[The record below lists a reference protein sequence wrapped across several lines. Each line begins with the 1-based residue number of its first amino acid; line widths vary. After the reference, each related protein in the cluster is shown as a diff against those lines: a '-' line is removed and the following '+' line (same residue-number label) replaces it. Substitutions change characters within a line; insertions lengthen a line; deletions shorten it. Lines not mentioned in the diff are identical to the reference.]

1 MVAEL
6 VFTTDRFRPFGA
18 AAPDVPMLLDDGMR
32 LIEPACLWLMHVAL
46 VRGRTRSRQTWRTY
60 GEALYDWW
68 QTLEANGW
76 AWDEVGMGELAAYRD
91 HMLQHPSDHTGRPYA
106 RSTINGRLR
115 ILSMFYRWCASDG
128 LINRAPLA
136 SGELALSRNRPAG
149 FFAHLDASGGIQKV
163 NDLTVRHA
171 ALLPRPLAPETIR
184 RLIANM
190 NARDRLIVEWAVTTG
205 VRRMEIAGLGLST
218 LPRGSVQPMTAVR
231 IEITKGGKARVI
243 YPPSPL
249 VDRTRAY
256 VREERAAVVRR
267 AKTRDPGYAE
277 PDRLFLTEQGGPMT
291 PRRVGLMFADASKR
305 LGVAAHFHALRH
317 TFASV
322 MLRFLQR
329 QADQGAEL
337 NPLLTLQT
345 LLGHADL
352 ATTAIYLRVVATD
365 LSVIEASVDE
375 LYEALL

>member
-1 MVAEL
+1 MAEL
-6 VFTTDRFRPFGA
+6 VFATEHFKPFDVA
-18 AAPDVPMLLDDGMR
+18 RARVPMLLDGSMR
-32 LIEPACLWLMHVAL
+32 LIEPACAWLLHVAL
-46 VRGRTRSRQTWRTY
+46 VRGRTRSPETWRTY

-68 QTLEANGW
+68 QTIEANDW
-76 AWDEVGMGELAAYRD
+76 VWNQVGTGGIAAYRD
-91 HMLQHPSDHTGRPYA
+91 QMLQQPSGHTGRPYA

-115 ILSMFYRWCASDG
+115 ILSMFYRWCAADG

-163 NDLTVRHA
+163 NELTVRHV
-171 ALLPRPLAPETIR
+171 ALLPRPLTPEAIR
-184 RLIANM
+184 HLIANM

-267 AKTRDPGYAE
+267 AKARDLGYTE

-305 LGVAAHFHALRH
+305 VGVAAHFHALRH
-317 TFASV
+317 TFASAK
-322 MLRFLQR
+322 LRFLQR
-329 QADQGAEL
+329 QANQGAEL

-365 LSVIEASVDE
+365 LSVIGASVDE